1 MPVDQFIGLG
11 GFALIAAAIG
21 TLLLPVGV
29 CSECPHCQQIRRSDD
44 AQQRRLQDEYARR
57 WGIERPEDDD

>member
-1 MPVDQFIGLG
+1 MPVDQIIDLG
-11 GFALIAAAIG
+11 GFALIAAAFG

-29 CSECPHCQQIRRSDD
+29 CNECPHCQQIRRIDD

-57 WGIERPEDDD
+57 WGIKRPEDED